1 MSAEFATARIYTDFS
16 GLAELKAGARQKSP
30 EARRE
35 AARQFEALFLQQVLK
50 TMRQAGAALG
60 TEESDG
66 VALAQDLFDRQV
78 ALALAGRGGVGL
90 ARAIER
96 QLGGEPQ
103 THTDAIDRRP
113 PPRTGL
119 NLTARAQ
126 ALAASEAQAV
136 GPTREA
142 PGEAETSGWPPES
155 PEAFVAALMPA
166 ARRAARALGVDP
178 KVLIAQ
184 AALES
189 GWGRRLPA
197 DHQGPSFNLFGIKA
211 DGAWTGREVRVPTLE
226 YRQGVA
232 VREQAAFRAY
242 GSPDESLA
250 DYVEFIRG
258 NPRYQPALARA
269 DQPEAYL
276 RALQEAGYATDPK
289 YADKI
294 LAILDSPALR
304 AVE

>member
-1 MSAEFATARIYTDFS
+1 MTADFSTARIYTDFG
-16 GLAELKAGARQKSP
+16 GLAELKAGARRESP

-50 TMRQAGAALG
+50 SMRQAGAALAP
-60 TEESDG
+60 EQSDG

-96 QLGGEPQ
+96 QLGGEPPAQ
-103 THTDAIDRRP
+103 DGRIDRRP

-136 GPTREA
+136 GPTHEPQEA
-142 PGEAETSGWPPES
+142 APAPAWPPES
-155 PEAFVAALMPA
+155 PKAFVEALMPA

-189 GWGRRLPA
+189 GWGKRLPA
-197 DHQGPSFNLFGIKA
+197 DQQGPSFNLFGIKA
-211 DGAWTGREVRVPTLE
+211 DGRWQGRQVRVPTLE

-232 VREQAAFRAY
+232 VREKATFRAY
-242 GSPDESLA
+242 DSPHQSLD
-250 DYVEFIRG
+250 DYVDFIRG
-258 NPRYQPALARA
+258 NPRYRTALARA

-276 RALQEAGYATDPK
+276 RALQEAGYATDPR

-294 LAILDSPALR
+294 LAILDSPVLR
-304 AVE
+304 EAE